1 MPPRDLRKQ
10 ILLTFGSLDP
20 TLRGLS
26 SHAAASSDDVDE
38 PLLPVLPTHN
48 GPSLS
53 YPTQEREEASS
64 HPQVLPWARH
74 LKPCGADCHRCASS
88 SDSSC
93 RSHLL
98 AATTATAAAATTT
111 TNVVAATAATTSAAS
126 VAAAAATYC
135 ASTRLSGGS

>member
-1 MPPRDLRKQ
+1 
-10 ILLTFGSLDP
+10 LT
-20 TLRGLS
+20 

-38 PLLPVLPTHN
+38 PLQPVLPTHN
-48 GPSLS
+48 RPSLS
-53 YPTQEREEASS
+53 YPTQERKEASS
-64 HPQVLPWARH
+64 HPQVLPWQWARH
-74 LKPCGADCHRCASS
+74 LKPCRGADCCRRASS

-98 AATTATAAAATTT
+98 AAATTAAAATTTT

-126 VAAAAATYC
+126 VAAAAASVAAAAATYC